1 VRKGVAEH
9 LVQVVNL
16 AVAILWI
23 LLPALANMEDTLMNN
38 EVPENTYR
46 AELVSYPGAYGFEIG
61 KSAIILVSDQEL
73 EMLSDPDRVLNL
85 SLTFEKHEASLRQ
98 VCERAKA
105 AGHRTL
111 IIAFDHFFSQYR
123 PGQAGPRR
131 YTPDMDEYV
140 QRIAGIAR
148 FAQGYGLGLELSLL
162 SPLEVGPAYRA
173 RTGECGVWMQYRKG
187 LRDPKT
193 GAFSVQLWRHKRW
206 ANNKGVVELEDAGVR
221 VFAFRERPIPGTPYR
236 VVDPSDIVE
245 ISETAKVEVFPN
257 VQARAGDFTA
267 QRIRVYGEG
276 RTDVGDLNRV
286 LVVQVYRSP
295 EMDYFSD
302 KALPFLKS
310 LVDKY
315 ADAGVKLNALYS
327 DEMHIQQD
335 WAYFNHHEHGEF
347 AMRYV
352 TDSLARRYA
361 QLYGERYRDFARYL
375 IYFVYAQEDF
385 ASDLSARQP
394 VMHVF
399 GSTPEAIRETALFRA
414 RYYRLLQDGVVDL
427 FVAAKRYAEQRM
439 GHKLEAR
446 AHATWAESPTV
457 DYWQVGQENMNRHK
471 YEYTPN
477 FVWSVTVHQAASACY
492 DYFRWGDFLTGNG
505 NDHSEGGWLD
515 RNYYGLALGCSTG
528 ILNEVPYSYAAHWGS
543 PQEISQ
549 RHWWL
554 QCAYGTA
561 GGYHGR
567 VQGMQHRAVEVLML
581 YPLDL
586 VAVEERFGSWMTQ
599 YGYANYITQWKL
611 LEQGKLEGGAIRIGD
626 YRFTTL
632 VALFEPFPSRKTLEL
647 MQKMVEA
654 GGRVIWSGPPPV
666 LTAEGEPAL
675 PLWQQIFGVRYTPGQ
690 NEGIAAPGR
699 AVTFAGMLKDV
710 TPQTILTDFLVD
722 HIYPVQAEPGTEVVA
737 TVGERVVGTLR
748 RTAGGGMAA
757 FLGYRPRDDQ
767 SCSLGYDAR
776 NWFEILSTLGAYPP
790 TGKFPGV
797 NDNTEYLSRT
807 GQYLVTRF
815 PNGAI
820 AIAPHTRNIVE
831 DWSGGFARNRQ
842 EDERVLQRLELPSE
856 RVEVKDFPV
865 NGHRVTVNA
874 SGTVSFRVDERGELA
889 AFCGSDCTQIEIDG
903 KRVHFAERIG
913 ENPLA
918 LVAWAPVARERQVP
932 NGAVMEIQV
941 HGAARLMLSEKLF
954 PREFQ
959 LFLEGATP
967 GSRGR
972 EVPFRR
978 EGGSVIIEVSP
989 ELSGRWIFV
998 VVSGG

>member
-1 VRKGVAEH
+1 MHRR
-9 LVQVVNL
+9 LVFTL
-16 AVAILWI
+16 CLWWI
-23 LLPALANMEDTLMNN
+23 LYLIAPTEAITMSST
-38 EVPENTYR
+38 VPENVYR
-46 AELVSYPGAYGFEIG
+46 AELISYPGAYGFEIG

-85 SLTFEKHEASLRQ
+85 SLTFERHEASLRQ
-98 VCERAKA
+98 VCERARA

-148 FAQGYGLGLELSLL
+148 FAQQYGLGLELSLL

-173 RTGECGVWMQYRKG
+173 RTGESGMWMQYRKG

-193 GAFSVQLWRHKRW
+193 GAFSVQLWRHRRW

-221 VFAFRERPIPGTPYR
+221 VFAFRERSIPGTSYR
-236 VVDPSDIVE
+236 VVAPSDIVE

-257 VQARAGDFTA
+257 IQARAGDFTA
-267 QRIRVYGEG
+267 ERIRVYGEG
-276 RTDVGDLNRV
+276 RTDIGDLSRV

-295 EMDYFSD
+295 EMDYFSE

-315 ADAGVKLNALYS
+315 IDAGVKLNALYS

-361 QLYGERYRDFARYL
+361 QQYGEQFRDFAKYL
-375 IYFVYAQEDF
+375 IYFAYAQEDF

-399 GSTPEAIRETALFRA
+399 GSTPEAIRETALFRS

-439 GHKLEAR
+439 GHKLESR

-528 ILNEVPYSYAAHWGS
+528 IVNEVPYSYAAHWGS
-543 PQEISQ
+543 PAEVST

-561 GGYHGR
+561 GGPHGR

-611 LEQGKLEGGAIRIGD
+611 LEQGKLECGTIRIGD

-647 MQKMVEA
+647 MQKMVEQ
-654 GGRVIWSGPPPV
+654 GGRVVWSGPPPV
-666 LTAEGEPAL
+666 LTAEGESAL
-675 PLWQQIFGVRYTPGQ
+675 AQWQAIFGVRYTPGQ
-690 NEGIAAPGR
+690 NEGVAAPGR
-699 AVTFAGMLKDV
+699 IVTFRGSMKGVA
-710 TPQTILTDFLVD
+710 PQVILTDFLVD
-722 HIYPVQAEPGTEVVA
+722 RIYPVPPSEGVEAVA
-737 TVGERVVGTLR
+737 QVGEQVVGTLR
-748 RTAGGGMAA
+748 RSQAGGIAA

-767 SCSLGYDAR
+767 SRSLGYDMR
-776 NWFEILSTLGAYPP
+776 NWFEVLHALGAYPP
-790 TGKFPGV
+790 SGKFSDL

-807 GQYLVTRF
+807 GDYLVTRF

-820 AIAPHTRNIVE
+820 SIAPHTRDIVE
-831 DWSGGFARNRQ
+831 DWGGGFARNRQ
-842 EDERVLQRLELPSE
+842 EDERVLQRLKLPSA
-856 RVEVKDFPV
+856 RVEVTNLAV

-874 SGTVSFRVDERGELA
+874 SGAVSFRIDEQGELV

-918 LVAWAPVARERQVP
+918 LVAWAPVARERRVP
-932 NGAVMEIQV
+932 DGAVMEIQV
-941 HGAARLMLSEKLF
+941 HGAARLMLSETLF
-954 PREFQ
+954 PHEFQ
-959 LFLEGATP
+959 LFLEEATP
-967 GSRGR
+967 GSKGR

-978 EGGSVIIEVSP
+978 EGGRVIIEVSP